1 MKNFFASVI
10 VSAVALYAQGTN
22 VSSTAVD
29 VNGHRVS
36 DAPQVSTTKSGNTSD
51 TIETSQSVNGR
62 TVPLQRI
69 EERVLRDDASGK
81 VLERTIRNYDM
92 QGNPTTPVKETIE
105 EQKRPDGSSTTIAT
119 TYRGDIN
126 GRMQLAEKSVTEL
139 HKSGS
144 EERSEKV
151 VQRPTING
159 SLDTVEK
166 QDQVKVIQPNGYR
179 QEATTYR
186 RNGSGGF
193 YTAVRTVT
201 DHAQQG
207 SDSSDNTVEYEA
219 NPAGTLA
226 MHSQTVTK
234 TVTAA
239 NGSKDSVVDIYSV
252 NVPGTVGAPES
263 ALKLQERQVIQSQK
277 GPNDTVTQTLS
288 VRRPSVSDPN
298 TLGPLQQLSQT
309 VCTGDCKP

>member
-10 VSAVALYAQGTN
+10 VSAAALLAQSQN

-29 VNGHRVS
+29 INGHRVS
-36 DAPQVSTTKSGNTSD
+36 DAPQMSTIKSATGSD
-51 TIETSQSVNGR
+51 TIETTQSVNGR
-62 TVPLQRI
+62 KVPLQRI
-69 EERVLRDDASGK
+69 EERVLRNDASGK
-81 VLERTIRNYDM
+81 VVERIIRNYDM
-92 QGNPTTPVKETIE
+92 QGNPTAPVKETIE
-105 EQKRPDGSSTTIAT
+105 EQKKPDGSSTTTAT

-126 GRMQLAEKSVTEL
+126 GQMQLTEKSVTEL

-166 QDQVKVIQPNGYR
+166 QDQVKVTQANGYR

-186 RNGSGGF
+186 RDGTGGF
-193 YTAVRTVT
+193 YAAVKTVT
-201 DHAQQG
+201 DHTQQG
-207 SDSSDNTVEYEA
+207 SNTSDNTVEYEA

-226 MHSQTVTK
+226 MHGQTVTK
-234 TVTAA
+234 TVAA
-239 NGSKDSVVDIYSV
+239 PDGSKDSVVDIYSV
-252 NVPGTVGAPES
+252 NVPGTVGTPES

-277 GPNDTVTQTLS
+277 GSNDTVTQTLS

-309 VCTGDCKP
+309 VCKGDCKP